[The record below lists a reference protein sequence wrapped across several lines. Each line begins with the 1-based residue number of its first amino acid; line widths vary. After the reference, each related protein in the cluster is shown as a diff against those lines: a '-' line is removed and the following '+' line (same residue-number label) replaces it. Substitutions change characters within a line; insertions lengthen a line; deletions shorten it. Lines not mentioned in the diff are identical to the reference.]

1 MSKNTREYYNEECS
15 ICLDHIG
22 YNNQDYIILP
32 NCLHKYH
39 FNCLYNWESI
49 NKKSDGYKCPLCN
62 NIYKDYILIKNK
74 PFLNNK
80 SILYKKK
87 TQLCNCIIS

>member
-1 MSKNTREYYNEECS
+1 MNKNIPEYINDECS

-39 FNCLYNWESI
+39 YNCLYNWERI
-49 NKKSDGYKCPLCN
+49 NTRCNGYKCPLCN
-62 NIYKDYILIKNK
+62 NIYKNYILIKNK
-74 PFLNNK
+74 TLLNNK
-80 SILYKKK
+80 SDIKKK
-87 TQLCNCIIS
+87 TQLCKCIIS